1 MVLSAVALTP
11 QALGSSSYIVIF
23 LLIFFEG
30 PIVTYIASFAASLG
44 YLDVYIIFILSSVI
58 KIVTDAVPFFI
69 GKYGKKKVIDKYF
82 RKRKKKWPI
91 LEKLQHS
98 IRNNPGK
105 SLAFIKVVPI
115 IPVPALIMAGAS
127 GIPTKKFF
135 LYSTIFSIIL
145 ALAFTIAGYYTGQAY
160 LAFTSYF
167 KQVEIAILATAVIIF
182 LIWLLFKYLGDRIR
196 GLETK
201 TF

>member
-69 GKYGKKKVIDKYF
+69 GKYGKKKVIDK
-82 RKRKKKWPI
+82 R
-91 LEKLQHS
+91 
-98 IRNNPGK
+98 
-105 SLAFIKVVPI
+105 
-115 IPVPALIMAGAS
+115 S
-127 GIPTKKFF
+127 GPYWKNC
-135 LYSTIFSIIL
+135 STAYETIL
-145 ALAFTIAGYYTGQAY
+145 AKAWH
-160 LAFTSYF
+160 S
-167 KQVEIAILATAVIIF
+167 
-182 LIWLLFKYLGDRIR
+182 
-196 GLETK
+196 
-201 TF
+201 